1 MLGRTPFICDSIG
14 NFSIVHSFRFVQSA
28 RSATMNQY
36 RRIESDL
43 TKSKTIELN
52 AVYWAVP
59 VVQCGIHCR
68 VLPSFC
74 RSSQYQYQMIWI
86 FILLY
91 RLRSGNRPTDRHRRK
106 ETAAS
111 DGSGGGGRHLQK
123 ISELVCLI
131 SLLLCCSGRC
141 RCRVSHKCFS
151 NFYTYSMQT
160 FTSFSLCRTLAAAAV
175 TNFHKIHVAAQIH
188 LNNQF
193 VGNDVRLGI
202 GLSRARYRGMRC
214 RGMFHVYRIGR
225 YFNSRGMWI
234 VQFSQ
239 SALAQDAEFGIAGVC
254 EDVIVCA
261 ALLQFNYLS
270 DVGRCTSDEMI
281 VCIVNCL
288 E

>member
-106 ETAAS
+106 ETAAAAA
-111 DGSGGGGRHLQK
+111 GGICKRLVNLFVWSLFCSVAPVAVAVACRINVFRISIHILCKHLLPFR
-123 ISELVCLI
+123 SVA
-131 SLLLCCSGRC
+131 LLLRPP
-141 RCRVSHKCFS
+141 
-151 NFYTYSMQT
+151 
-160 FTSFSLCRTLAAAAV
+160 
-175 TNFHKIHVAAQIH
+175 
-188 LNNQF
+188 
-193 VGNDVRLGI
+193 
-202 GLSRARYRGMRC
+202 
-214 RGMFHVYRIGR
+214 
-225 YFNSRGMWI
+225 
-234 VQFSQ
+234 
-239 SALAQDAEFGIAGVC
+239 
-254 EDVIVCA
+254 
-261 ALLQFNYLS
+261 
-270 DVGRCTSDEMI
+270 
-281 VCIVNCL
+281 
-288 E
+288 